1 MLRKIALNT
10 AGQYAATAVGMV
22 ATFFLTPFLVARLG
36 RESMGLQTLASQALS
51 FIGLFTG
58 AMGLS
63 YTRAATVR
71 YAKAEYEEMNAV
83 IGAGFWLSVVTGV
96 LFLGGAWVMA
106 LYPEVLFGIRGELVR
121 DASWVI
127 VISGLTSAVLTM
139 TGPWC
144 APLQLAQSAYW
155 QSLGSIVATV
165 VAAVVV
171 VAGFRM
177 GTPGVVFWVAVTN
190 GARVVVV
197 LLMQMPAARRVVPQF
212 RMVLSLENIVARS
225 RSLMRL
231 GVWSFFG
238 GLGYLFYYATDSMLI
253 SNLDELG
260 PGRILEYNI
269 GQRWDPIIRML
280 VAGFAGSLTPALTGM
295 VARGEGERLKAAL
308 VSSTRYAVAGGLL
321 PCVLLLVLAEP
332 FITAWVGAGFAA
344 SSVPVLRII
353 IVGTAVSLP
362 AVIGYET
369 LVALGKIGEAVIS
382 TLVGGI
388 CNVVLAV
395 VFVKYLGWGLE
406 GIALA
411 CVLTMG
417 LRNLVYTPL
426 LLIRHSGVGA
436 ARYYVEGVMR
446 PMAGAVVLAGLVI
459 LIRMVVVPTS
469 LAGVMGCCAVGALLY
484 VPVVWLVTFKAEDRA
499 LALRMW
505 IKATERWR
513 RGA

>member
-1 MLRKIALNT
+1 MLRRIALNS
-10 AGQYAATAVGMV
+10 AGQYLATAIGMAV
-22 ATFFLTPFLVARLG
+22 TFFLTPFLVARLG
-36 RESMGLQTLASQALS
+36 RESMGLQTLASQSLS

-71 YAKAEYEEMNAV
+71 YAKGEYEQMNEV
-83 IGAGFWLSVVTGV
+83 IGAGFWLSAVTGV

-106 LYPEVLFGIRGELVR
+106 LYPEEFFGIRGELVS

-127 VISGLTSAVLTM
+127 VISGLTSALLTM
-139 TGPWC
+139 TGPLC
-144 APLQLAQSAYW
+144 APLQLAQRTYW
-155 QSLGSIVATV
+155 QSLGNIVATV

-197 LLMQMPAARRVVPQF
+197 FLMQMPAARRVVPEF
-212 RMVLSLENIVARS
+212 RIVLSLENIVARS

-238 GLGYLFYYATDSMLI
+238 GLGYFFYYATDSMLI

-260 PGRILEYNI
+260 PGRILEYNV

-295 VARGEGERLKAAL
+295 VARGEGERLKLAL

-332 FITAWVGAGFAA
+332 FITAWVGAGFAV

-353 IVGTAVSLP
+353 LVGTAVSLP

-411 CVLTMG
+411 CVVTMG
-417 LRNLVYTPL
+417 LRNLIYTPL

-436 ARYYVEGVMR
+436 WHYYVDGVVR
-446 PMAGAVVLAGLVI
+446 PTVGAAVFAVLLVLLRRMA
-459 LIRMVVVPTS
+459 VPTS
-469 LAGVMGCCAVGALLY
+469 LPGVMGCFALGTLLY
-484 VPVVWLVTFKAEDRA
+484 VPVVWLVTFRAEDKA
-499 LALRMW
+499 IAMRMW
-505 IKATERWR
+505 VRATERWR
-513 RGA
+513 RAA

>member
-1 MLRKIALNT
+1 MLRKIALNS
-10 AGQYAATAVGMV
+10 ASQYVATAVGMGV
-22 ATFFLTPFLVARLG
+22 TFFLTPFLVVRLG

-71 YAKAEYEEMNAV
+71 YAKGEYEEMNAV
-83 IGAGFWLSVVTGV
+83 IGAGFWLSAVAGL
-96 LFLGGAWVMA
+96 LFLGGAGVMA
-106 LYPEVLFGIRGELVR
+106 MYPEELFGIPRELAGEAR
-121 DASWVI
+121 WVI
-127 VISGLTSAVLTM
+127 VISGLTSALMTM

-144 APLQLAQSAYW
+144 APLQLAQSVYW
-155 QSLGSIVATV
+155 QSLGNIVATV

-171 VAGFRM
+171 VVGFRM
-177 GTPGVVFWVAVTN
+177 GAPGVVYWVGVTN
-190 GARVVVV
+190 GVRVLVVFLV
-197 LLMQMPAARRVVPQF
+197 QIPAARRVVPQF
-212 RMVLSLENIVARS
+212 RIVLSLENIVARS
-225 RSLMRL
+225 RALMRL

-253 SNLDELG
+253 SNLSELG
-260 PGRILEYNI
+260 PGKILEYNL

-295 VARGEGERLKAAL
+295 VARGEGERLKGAL

-353 IVGTAVSLP
+353 LIGTAVSLP
-362 AVIGYET
+362 SVVGYET

-382 TLVGGI
+382 TLVGGV

-395 VFVKYLGWGLE
+395 VLVKYFGWGLE
-406 GIALA
+406 GIAVA
-411 CVLTMG
+411 CVVTMG
-417 LRNLVYTPL
+417 LRNLIYTPL
-426 LLIRHSGVGA
+426 VLIRHSGVGA
-436 ARYYVEGVMR
+436 WRYYADGVLR
-446 PMAGAVVLAGLVI
+446 AVAGALVLAVVLVGVRLVAA
-459 LIRMVVVPTS
+459 PTT
-469 LAGVMGCCAVGALLY
+469 LVGVMGCFAVGTLLY
-484 VPVVWLVTFKAEDRA
+484 VPVLWLVTFRPGDKA
-499 LALRMW
+499 LALRLW
-505 IKATERWR
+505 ARTTERWR
-513 RGA
+513 RPA

>member
-1 MLRKIALNT
+1 MLRKIALNS
-10 AGQYAATAVGMV
+10 ASQYVATAVGMAV
-22 ATFFLTPFLVARLG
+22 TFFLTPFLVARLG

-71 YAKAEYEEMNAV
+71 YAKGEYEEMNAV

-96 LFLGGAWVMA
+96 LFLAGAWVMA
-106 LYPEVLFGIRGELVR
+106 LYPEVLFGIRGGLVR

-127 VISGLTSAVLTM
+127 VISGLTSALLTM

-177 GTPGVVFWVAVTN
+177 GEPGVVFWVAVTN
-190 GARVVVV
+190 GVRVVVV
-197 LLMQMPAARRVVPQF
+197 FLMQIPAARRVVPQF

-260 PGRILEYNI
+260 PGRIIDYNL

-295 VARGEGERLKAAL
+295 VARGEGERLKGAL

-353 IVGTAVSLP
+353 LVGTAVSLP
-362 AVIGYET
+362 TMIGYET

-395 VFVKYLGWGLE
+395 VLVKYFGWGLE

-417 LRNLVYTPL
+417 LRNLIYTPL

-469 LAGVMGCCAVGALLY
+469 LAGVMGCFAVGTLLY
-484 VPVVWLVTFKAEDRA
+484 VPVLWLVTFRPEDKA
-499 LALRMW
+499 LALRLW
-505 IKATERWR
+505 ARTTERWR
-513 RGA
+513 RPA